1 MENKPQRIDLHDFIE
16 EISKGNSSFLSRAIT
31 LGESTLSLHRNQFR
45 DLLAELIPNSG
56 SSIRIGIT
64 GTPGAGK
71 STLIESLGTYLIEKH
86 QKKVAVLAVDP
97 SSELNHGSIL
107 GDKTRMELLSRSKQ
121 AFIRPSPSKSNL
133 GGVTQ
138 NTREAVYLC
147 EAAGY
152 DIILIETVGVGQS
165 ETAVH
170 SMVDFFMMLQI
181 VGGGDDLQAIKRG
194 IYEHIDLLVVH
205 KADQDKIN
213 QASHEAANFKKMFA
227 LFPPK
232 ESQWNPVA
240 MTCSS
245 KENKGISELWKMV
258 VNYVEQTQ
266 NSGYFE
272 KKRAAQN
279 IKWHLELQQDQ
290 LKRFLEENPKLNQG
304 ISLINQEVEQE
315 ELTPLEASKRLEKLL
330 LKLFPNT

>member
-1 MENKPQRIDLHDFIE
+1 MTEKSQNIDIKIFKE
-16 EISKGNSSFLSRAIT
+16 EISKGNTSFLSRAIT
-31 LGESTLSLHRNQFR
+31 LGESTLAVHRKQFR
-45 DLLAELIPNSG
+45 DLLTELISHSG

-64 GTPGAGK
+64 GPPGSGK
-71 STLIESLGTYLIEKH
+71 STLIESLGTFLIEKH
-86 QKKVAVLAVDP
+86 HKKVAVLAVDP

-107 GDKTRMELLSRSKQ
+107 GDKTRMEFLSRSEH

-138 NTREAVYLC
+138 NTRESIYLC

-194 IYEHIDLLVVH
+194 VYEHIDLLIIH
-205 KADQDKIN
+205 KADKDKLN
-213 QASHEAANFKKMFA
+213 QARREAANFRKMFA
-227 LFPPK
+227 LFPSK
-232 ESQWNPVA
+232 QSQWNPVT
-240 MTCSS
+240 MICSS
-245 KENKGISELWKMV
+245 KENVGISELWQTI
-258 VNYVEQTQ
+258 VEYFEQIQ

-272 KKRAAQN
+272 KKRTLQN
-279 IKWHLELQQDQ
+279 TAWYSELQQEQ
-290 LKRFLEENPKLNQG
+290 LIRFLEEHPKLNEGLLQ
-304 ISLINQEVEQE
+304 INQEVERE
-315 ELTPLEASKRLEKLL
+315 ILTPLKASKKLEKLL
-330 LKLFPNT
+330 ISLFSNT